1 VIFLRP
7 SIFAFAMTVASQ
19 SAFAQQPIGAGGIIQ
34 QIPQPPALEKSLPD
48 IPTARQTAPLV
59 PATDETKIFV
69 GSIAVTGETL
79 FPESTLIEVTGFR
92 PGSELGLSDLRNM
105 AARITDYYSS
115 KGYFVSQAFLPAQDI
130 KDGVV
135 TIAVIEGRYD
145 KITFRNQSPLSDR
158 VLGDAFE
165 GLNAGD
171 PVATAPLERSLL
183 LASDI
188 PGVAVKSTM
197 VPGAAVGTS
206 DLVVDVVPGPSV
218 TGSIEADNW
227 GNPYTG
233 ADRVGGT
240 VNLNDPLGIGDVLSA
255 RVLGSTSGGL
265 QYGRLS
271 YQALVDN
278 ATLGVAYTAF
288 HYHLDKQ
295 FKPLN
300 ANGSEQIGSIYGSYP
315 VIRSYDNNLYV
326 QADFDYRTF
335 QDNIGATASTTDKQA
350 VVFSSGISGDH
361 RDNFGGG
368 GSDTYDLTA
377 TFGNLDIQSPISRAA
392 DAETARTN
400 GQYAKLSGSVSRL
413 QHLFGPVSLYGSV
426 RGQVASKNLDISE
439 KMELGGATGV
449 RAYPEGEAY
458 GDQGY
463 LATLEARWLLPEWD
477 GPIPGRVQLI
487 SFLDTGYVDSNQSP
501 WLNGHND
508 VTRSGVGVGANW
520 EDTNN
525 FAVNVSYAVELG
537 DARATSAPDHTGRLW
552 VQLVKYF

>member
-1 VIFLRP
+1 
-7 SIFAFAMTVASQ
+7 MTAAIP
-19 SAFAQQPIGAGGIIQ
+19 SAFAQQAIGAGGIIQ
-34 QIPQPPALEKSLPD
+34 QIPQPPALEKSLPEL
-48 IPTARQTAPLV
+48 PAPRQAAPIV

-69 GSIAVTGETL
+69 ASIAVTGETL
-79 FPESTLIEVTGFR
+79 FPESTLIEVTGFQ
-92 PGSELGLSDLRNM
+92 PGSELSLSDLRNM
-105 AARITDYYSS
+105 ALKITNYYSS

-135 TIAVIEGRYD
+135 RIAVIEGRYD

-165 GLNAGD
+165 DVNTGD
-171 PVATAPLERSLL
+171 PVATAPLERDLL

-197 VPGAAVGTS
+197 VAGAAVGTS

-233 ADRVGGT
+233 ADRVGAT

-255 RVLGSTSGGL
+255 RILGSTSGGL
-265 QYGRLS
+265 QYGRVS

-288 HYHLDKQ
+288 HYHLDEQ

-300 ANGSEQIGSIYGSYP
+300 ANGSEQIGSLYGSYP

-335 QDNIGATASTTDKQA
+335 QDNIGATASVTDKQA
-350 VVFSSGISGDH
+350 EVLSSGISGDH

-377 TFGNLDIQSPISRAA
+377 TFGNLDIESRIARA
-392 DAETARTN
+392 EDAQTARTD
-400 GQYAKLSGSVSRL
+400 GGYAKLSGSFSRL
-413 QHLFGPVSLYGSV
+413 QNLFGPVSLYGSI

-463 LATLEARWLLPEWD
+463 LGTLEVRWLLPQWD
-477 GPIPGRVQLI
+477 GPVPGRVQLI

-520 EDTNN
+520 NDTNN
-525 FAVNVSYAVELG
+525 FAVNVSYAFELG